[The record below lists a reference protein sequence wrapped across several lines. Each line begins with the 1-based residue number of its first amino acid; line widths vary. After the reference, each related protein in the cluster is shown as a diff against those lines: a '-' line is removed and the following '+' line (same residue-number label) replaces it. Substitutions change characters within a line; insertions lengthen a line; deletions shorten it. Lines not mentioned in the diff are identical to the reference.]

1 MARVE
6 PMAGKGSARSRARS
20 KEPGK
25 ARVRGGPEPPP
36 ETLGEALARAR
47 QHGRAAA
54 AEALAMV
61 RALID
66 AASLVA
72 SGRPS
77 EASRLLS
84 PLAKLLEALGDD
96 LGHVADDGSSQIL
109 DSIARA
115 IDEEIALWEERA
127 RDDTE
132 ARTVL
137 RAFLGLREILWEF
150 GFRHSGGAEGADSEE
165 PPRPSSSASRRT
177 AAKSRGARIQRV
189 PIQG

>member
-1 MARVE
+1 MAR
-6 PMAGKGSARSRARS
+6 KGSARSRAGS
-20 KEPGK
+20 NEPRNP
-25 ARVRGGPEPPP
+25 RVRERREPPP

-47 QHGRAAA
+47 QHGRAAT
-54 AEALAMV
+54 AEALATV

-77 EASRLLS
+77 EASRLLG
-84 PLAKLLEALGDD
+84 PLAKLLEGLGDE
-96 LGHVADDGSSQIL
+96 LGHDAGDGSSQIL

-115 IDEEIALWEERA
+115 IDDEIALWEERA
-127 RDDTE
+127 QDDTE

-150 GFRHSGGAEGADSEE
+150 GFRRSGGEEGADPEE
-165 PPRPSSSASRRT
+165 SASPAPSASRRT
-177 AAKSRGARIQRV
+177 AARSRGARIQRV

>member
-1 MARVE
+1 M
-6 PMAGKGSARSRARS
+6 
-20 KEPGK
+20 
-25 ARVRGGPEPPP
+25 
-36 ETLGEALARAR
+36 LGEALARAR

-77 EASRLLS
+77 EASRLLG

-96 LGHVADDGSSQIL
+96 LGRDAGDGASQIV
-109 DSIARA
+109 DSLARA
-115 IDEEIALWEERA
+115 IDDEIAFWEERA
-127 RDDTE
+127 VDDTE

-137 RAFLGLREILWEF
+137 RAFLGLREVLWEF
-150 GFRHSGGAEGADSEE
+150 GLRRTRGAEEADSEE
-165 PPRPSSSASRRT
+165 PPRPRSSESRQTTSKSRR
-177 AAKSRGARIQRV
+177 ARIQRV
-189 PIQG
+189 PVQG